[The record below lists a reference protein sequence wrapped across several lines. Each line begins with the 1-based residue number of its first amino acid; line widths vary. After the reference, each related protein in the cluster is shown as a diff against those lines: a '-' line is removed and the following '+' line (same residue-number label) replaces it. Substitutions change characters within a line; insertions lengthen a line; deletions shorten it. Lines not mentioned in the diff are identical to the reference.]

1 MRRERSTRS
10 LAVPGSRRGDPT
22 QFWRARQLSHEDG
35 LRRVAARHN
44 PQVRLGTKAETLERL
59 APVVRSARVLP
70 LRRFTVAEWQEDAAV
85 VLAALASEP
94 WGKGRRIV
102 RSSARAEDTTLSSEA
117 GRYLS
122 VDDVADEAGLA
133 DAIRRVIASYGEA
146 QPEDQ
151 VLVQPMLAG
160 VGVSGVAFS
169 RDPNT
174 GSPYFVINYDDRGDT
189 TAVTGGRADRLQ
201 TFVYWKHGGGR
212 CPPALDAIVALLRE
226 LEGLLG
232 SDSLDVEFAFDEAG
246 LVLLQARPLVAGQ
259 RPAIKLETQKRAVRA
274 IAERVEMGIRPHP
287 YLSGERSLY
296 GVMPDW
302 NPAEI
307 IGLRPRPL
315 ALSLYRDLVTDSI
328 WAYQRDNYG
337 YRNLRSFPLMV
348 HFEGLPYIDV
358 RVSMNSFVPR
368 DLDEE
373 IAGRLVNYYLDRL
386 ANAPALHDKVEFEI
400 VFSCYTFDL
409 PSRLEQLRDHGFSA
423 DDRTAIADSLK
434 RLTERII
441 HRDKGLWVQDSRK
454 VRVLEERR
462 RRILE
467 ADLDTVSRIYW
478 LLEDCK
484 RYGTLP
490 FAGLARAGFIAVQLL
505 NSLVAVGQLSQAD
518 HGRFMLG
525 LKTVGSR
532 MAADFRRLDRAVFLA
547 EYGHLRPGTYDI
559 LSPRYDEA
567 PEIYFDWSAPR
578 PATPEGRER
587 FALSLQQMRGIERF
601 IAELGID
608 ASVIGLFDF
617 LETAIE
623 EREYAKFVFS
633 RSLSDALVLM
643 RRLGEAHGYSAD
655 EMSYAN
661 IGVLH
666 ELMASS
672 ADTAELLGASIER
685 GRERYAMT
693 RSLWLPPLIAGPD
706 DVYAF
711 HLPATQ
717 PNFIGQKTVQAPVK
731 GCGDPE
737 AMRGAI
743 VAIPS
748 ADPGYDWIFTRGI
761 AGFVTAYGGVNS
773 HMAIRANELGLP
785 AVIGAGEALFQRWS
799 AARVLLID
807 CANQR
812 VEVLG

>member
-1 MRRERSTRS
+1 M
-10 LAVPGSRRGDPT
+10 A
-22 QFWRARQLSHEDG
+22 RARPTAEA
-35 LRRVAARHN
+35 RVAF
-44 PQVRLGTKAETLERL
+44 GTKAETLARL
-59 APVVRSARVLP
+59 TPHVRSARILP
-70 LRRFTVAEWQEDAAV
+70 LIHFPVAGWRADPSGVAAR
-85 VLAALASEP
+85 LAAESWSAAPL
-94 WGKGRRIV
+94 IV
-102 RSSARAEDTTLSSEA
+102 RSSARGEDSAHASGA

-122 VDDVADEAGLA
+122 VANVDRETFA
-133 DAIRRVIASYGEA
+133 DAVGRVVDSYGA
-146 QPEDQ
+146 GTDGDQ
-151 VLVQPMLAG
+151 VLVQPMLSG
-160 VGVSGVAFS
+160 ISLSGVAFT

-174 GSPYFVINYDDRGDT
+174 GSPYVVINYDDRGDP
-189 TAVTGGRADRLQ
+189 TAVTGGRTDQLK
-201 TFVYWKHGGGR
+201 TFICWKHGGGR
-212 CPPALDAIVALLRE
+212 CPAELQPVLDLLSE
-226 LEGLLG
+226 LEGHLLH
-232 SDSLDVEFAFDEAG
+232 DSLDVEFAVDATG
-246 LVLLQARPLVAGQ
+246 LVLLQVRPLVAGQ
-259 RPAIKLETQKRAVRA
+259 RPTIKLDTQKRALQA
-274 IAERVEMGIRPHP
+274 IADRVAKGMRPHP

-315 ALSLYRDLVTDSI
+315 ALALYRDLVTDSI

-368 DLDEE
+368 DLDDG

-386 ANAPALHDKVEFEI
+386 AAVPALHDKVEFEI

-409 PSRLEQLRDHGFSA
+409 PARLERLADHGFSA
-423 DDRTAIADSLK
+423 GDREAIAASLK

-441 HRDKGLWVQDSRK
+441 HRDQGLWVQDSRK
-454 VRVLEERR
+454 VRLLDERR
-462 RRILE
+462 PRILE
-467 ADLDTVSRIYW
+467 AELDTVSRIYW

-505 NSLVAVGQLSQAD
+505 NSMAAVGLIAQSD
-518 HGRFMLG
+518 RDRFMLG

-532 MAADFRRLDRAVFLA
+532 MAADFRRLDRSAFLA

-567 PEIYFDWSAPR
+567 PDLYFDWSAPR
-578 PATPEGRER
+578 PPEAAEKDR
-587 FALSLQQMRGIERF
+587 FALSLSQMRGIERHL
-601 IAELGID
+601 AELGID
-608 ASVIGLFDF
+608 TSVTSLFDF
-617 LETAIE
+617 LESAIE

-633 RSLSDALVLM
+633 RSLSDALVLL
-643 RRLGEAHGYSAD
+643 RQLGETHGYSAD

-672 ADTAELLGASIER
+672 ADPAELIGASIER
-685 GRERYAMT
+685 GRERHAMT
-693 RSLWLPPLIAGPD
+693 RSICLPPLIATTD
-706 DVYAF
+706 DVFAF
-711 HLPATQ
+711 RLPATQ
-717 PNFIGQKTVQAPVK
+717 PNFIGQKAIRAPVRDSS
-731 GCGDPE
+731 DPE

-748 ADPGYDWIFTRGI
+748 ADPGFDWIFTRGI

-785 AVIGAGEALFQRWS
+785 AVIGAGEALFQRWA
-799 AARVLLID
+799 AARMLFVD
-807 CANQR
+807 CASQQ
-812 VEVLG
+812 VEILS

>member
-1 MRRERSTRS
+1 
-10 LAVPGSRRGDPT
+10 
-22 QFWRARQLSHEDG
+22 LSSAIPKSKPRPPPE
-35 LRRVAARHN
+35 VAF
-44 PQVRLGTKAETLERL
+44 GTKAETLSRL
-59 APVVRSARVLP
+59 ASVVRSARVLP
-70 LRRFTVAEWQEDAAV
+70 LHYFTVAEWQADAAKV
-85 VLAALASEP
+85 RAGLSAEP
-94 WGKGRRIV
+94 WSRQPIIV
-102 RSSARAEDTTLSSEA
+102 RSSARGEDSLHASEA

-122 VDDVADEAGLA
+122 VPNVVGPAALNEAVE
-133 DAIRRVIASYGEA
+133 RVIASYGGA
-146 QPEDQ
+146 ANDQ

-174 GSPYFVINYDDRGDT
+174 ASPYIVINYDDRGDT
-189 TAVTGGRADRLQ
+189 AAVTGGKADHLK
-201 TFVYWKHGGGR
+201 TFVCWKAGGGR
-212 CPPALDAIVALLRE
+212 CPAELQGVVALLGE
-226 LEGLLG
+226 LETLLG
-232 SDSLDVEFAFDEAG
+232 SDALDVEFAVDGEG
-246 LVLLQARPLVAGQ
+246 LVLLQARPLVAGE
-259 RPAIKLETQKRAVRA
+259 RSAIRLEVQKRALKA
-274 IAERVEMGIRPHP
+274 IAQRVAEGTRPHP
-287 YLSGERSLY
+287 YLSGDRSLY

-315 ALSLYRDLVTDSI
+315 ALSLYRDLVTDSV

-368 DLDEE
+368 DLDAG
-373 IAGRLVNYYLDRL
+373 IATRLVNHYLDML
-386 ANAPALHDKVEFEI
+386 ASAPALHDKVEFEI

-409 PSRLEQLRDHGFSA
+409 PQRLERLAEHGFPPE
-423 DDRTAIADSLK
+423 DRAAIADSLK
-434 RLTERII
+434 RLTERIV
-441 HRDKGLWVQDSRK
+441 HRDQGLWVQDSAK
-454 VRVLEERR
+454 VRLLEDR
-462 RRILE
+462 RRIIME
-467 ADLDTVSRIYW
+467 GELDTVSRIYW

-505 NSLVAVGQLSQAD
+505 GSMVAVGLLTQAD
-518 HGRFMLG
+518 LGRFMVG

-532 MAADFRRLDRAVFLA
+532 MARDFRRLDKAAFRA

-567 PEIYFDWSAPR
+567 PDLYFDWSAPR
-578 PATPEGRER
+578 PEEPAGEPG
-587 FALSLQQMRGIERF
+587 FALSLGQMRGIEQHL
-601 IAELGID
+601 AALGLE
-608 ASVIGLFDF
+608 ASVISLFDF

-633 RSLSDALVLM
+633 RSLSDALALL
-643 RRLGEAHGYSAD
+643 RQLGETHGYSAD

-666 ELMASS
+666 ELVASS

-685 GRERYAMT
+685 GRERHAMT
-693 RSLWLPPLIAGPD
+693 RSLWLPPLIAGAD

-711 HLPATQ
+711 HLPTTQ
-717 PNFIGQKTVQAPVK
+717 PNFIGQKSVRAEVR
-731 GCGDPE
+731 GCEDPE

-748 ADPGYDWIFTRGI
+748 ADPGFDWIFTRGI

-785 AVIGAGEALFQRWS
+785 AVIGAGESLFRRWAAARALF
-799 AARVLLID
+799 ID